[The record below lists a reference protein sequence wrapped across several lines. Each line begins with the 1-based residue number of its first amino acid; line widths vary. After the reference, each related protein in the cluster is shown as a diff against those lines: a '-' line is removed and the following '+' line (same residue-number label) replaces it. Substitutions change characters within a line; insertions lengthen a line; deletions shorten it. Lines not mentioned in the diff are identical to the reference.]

1 MASLV
6 MKALKPSMRE
16 KKRYMLV
23 HGKIRDIEKS
33 ILDGIG
39 VIGMSKT
46 GLGWIKSGKESA
58 VISVNRGAVDL
69 VRACFALWP
78 EKIEVKRVSG
88 TLKGLNK

>member
-1 MASLV
+1 
-6 MKALKPSMRE
+6 
-16 KKRYMLV
+16 MLV

-46 GLGWIKSGKESA
+46 GLGWIKSDKDG
-58 VISVNRGAVDL
+58 VIISVNRGAVDS

-78 EKIEVKRVSG
+78 EKIWVQRVSG
-88 TLKGLNK
+88 TLRGLNK

>member
-1 MASLV
+1 

-23 HGKIRDIEKS
+23 QGKIRDIEKS

-46 GLGWIKSGKESA
+46 GLGWIKSDKESA
-58 VISVNRGAVDL
+58 VISVNREAVDSI
-69 VRACFALWP
+69 RACFALWP
-78 EKIEVKRVSG
+78 EKIGVERVSG
-88 TLKGLNK
+88 TLKGLGK